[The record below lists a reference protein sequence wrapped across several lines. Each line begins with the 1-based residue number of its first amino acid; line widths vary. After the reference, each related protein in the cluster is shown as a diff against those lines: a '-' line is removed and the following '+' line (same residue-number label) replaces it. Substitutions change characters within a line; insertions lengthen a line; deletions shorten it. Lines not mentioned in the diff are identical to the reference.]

1 MLSESFLCV
10 KYIVNYGSAETELNE
25 LERNVLE
32 AFKDENTMT
41 LKMIAKR
48 VKSSG
53 HDISKQRVW
62 NILQL
67 LCARNLIIKVEREV
81 YRIK

>member
-1 MLSESFLCV
+1 M
-10 KYIVNYGSAETELNE
+10 ELNE

-32 AFKDENTMT
+32 SFKKENTMT
-41 LKMIAKR
+41 LMMVVKK

-53 HDISKQRVW
+53 YNISKQRVW

-67 LCARNLIIKVEREV
+67 LCARNLIIKVERGV

>member
-1 MLSESFLCV
+1 M
-10 KYIVNYGSAETELNE
+10 ELNE
-25 LERNVLE
+25 LERNILE
-32 AFKDENTMT
+32 SFKDENTMT
-41 LKMIAKR
+41 LKRIVKK

-53 HDISKQRVW
+53 YNIGKQRVW

-67 LCARNLIIKVEREV
+67 LCARNLIIKVERGV